1 MVLSTLAE
9 EKEDTTST
17 SGPTEAEAEKA
28 AAAQAALENA
38 REKVKASFSNT
49 RLGIGEKE
57 QLFPQFLRSELQIG
71 NVLGKGG
78 FGTVSEILAIRIKQD
93 TKHNSFSFRS
103 WANIASP
110 AVVPPKPSSGGIKLG
125 KKKSQEQA
133 MEEEEPEYV
142 PEFDPD
148 FDESAFQT
156 KKFMQDFVLGKR
168 GAARYAIKEISPEV
182 KANPTKFIRAAMD
195 MATETHFLSV
205 LDHPHIIKMRAVG
218 EVDMFDKNYFIVL
231 DRLYDTLDEQIEH
244 WKEELRRSTSCIAM
258 FMRGSKNKKKRLFAE
273 RLTVA
278 RNIATAVNYLHDL
291 NIIYRDMK
299 PENIGFDVKGV
310 VKLFDFG
317 LAKELHP
324 EDKLANGTYKL
335 TGNTGSIRYM
345 APEVANKL
353 PYNYSADV
361 YSFGIMLWEIVSMEI
376 PFKFFNQAMIRE
388 MVVNFG
394 NRPDIDESWPVEV
407 QTLIKTCWS
416 DSCRKRPNF
425 AAIIGVLDL
434 EIAKL
439 QGQ

>member
-182 KANPTKFIRAAMD
+182 KANPTKFIR
-195 MATETHFLSV
+195 
-205 LDHPHIIKMRAVG
+205 
-218 EVDMFDKNYFIVL
+218 
-231 DRLYDTLDEQIEH
+231 
-244 WKEELRRSTSCIAM
+244 
-258 FMRGSKNKKKRLFAE
+258 
-273 RLTVA
+273 
-278 RNIATAVNYLHDL
+278 
-291 NIIYRDMK
+291 
-299 PENIGFDVKGV
+299 
-310 VKLFDFG
+310 
-317 LAKELHP
+317 
-324 EDKLANGTYKL
+324 
-335 TGNTGSIRYM
+335 
-345 APEVANKL
+345 
-353 PYNYSADV
+353 
-361 YSFGIMLWEIVSMEI
+361 
-376 PFKFFNQAMIRE
+376 
-388 MVVNFG
+388 
-394 NRPDIDESWPVEV
+394 
-407 QTLIKTCWS
+407 
-416 DSCRKRPNF
+416 
-425 AAIIGVLDL
+425 
-434 EIAKL
+434 
-439 QGQ
+439 